1 MKPRSLARVAALA
14 LLAAAPAFA
23 QEIDQDMNHDEGG
36 GGCVYDRQVY
46 AQGAELCQD
55 GTLLRC
61 DEGSWD
67 AVGACTGGPG
77 RAPISGGGDAVESD
91 D

>member
-1 MKPRSLARVAALA
+1 MKPRSLACVAALA
-14 LLAAAPAFA
+14 LLAAPPALA
-23 QEIDQDMNHDEGG
+23 QAIDQDMNHDEGG

-67 AVGACTGGPG
+67 AVGACRGGVG
-77 RAPISGGGDAVESD
+77 QQPISGGGDAPESED
-91 D
+91 